1 MKKLLALTLA
11 LLLCAAP
18 ALAELTGEYR
28 WPEGSSA
35 EDAKYIYRYTYPW
48 HEGNDSVSEMIN
60 TFYQY
65 LVEDA
70 YAFAIP
76 MAVEEL
82 DPASDMP
89 SGTIISTEATF
100 ASEAYISYKVTTE
113 SVMGAAADMVIA
125 GHTFALTGPKAGQVV
140 ALPYLL
146 GVLDMA
152 ETDTWLQERQTAK
165 VDACVRNLIWDI
177 IQEQLSDGT
186 VAYYDDLTFES
197 LECGFYPEE
206 DFYIDAEGNIVFFL
220 QQSIA
225 APASEGVLL
234 FPFTMEELL
243 DEI

>member
-1 MKKLLALTLA
+1 MKKLLAMTLA
-11 LLLCAAP
+11 LLLLTAP
-18 ALAELTGEYR
+18 ALAELSGEYL
-28 WPEGSSA
+28 WPEGSSEA
-35 EDAKYIYRYTYPW
+35 DAKYVYRYTYPW
-48 HEGNDSVSEMIN
+48 QEGEDSVSELIN
-60 TFYQY
+60 GFYEY

-76 MAVEEL
+76 MAIDEIGP
-82 DPASDMP
+82 DSAMQ

-100 ASEAYISYKVTTE
+100 ASEAYLSYKVTTE
-113 SVMGAAADMVIA
+113 SVMGASADMVVA

-146 GVLDMA
+146 GVLAMD

-165 VDACVRNLIWDI
+165 VDEVVRTLVWDI
-177 IQEQLSDGT
+177 IQEQLAEGT
-186 VAYYDDLTFES
+186 VAYYDDLTYET
-197 LECGFYPEE
+197 LEYGFYPEE

-220 QQSIA
+220 QEAIA

-234 FPFTMEELL
+234 FPFTMDELL